1 MSNAQ
6 KLFYLALVPIVF
18 FAEALSAQGPQS
30 QSPPSSADVPTF
42 RVTSSLVFLDV
53 TVLDKKGHPVV
64 KGLTKADFAITEDKK
79 PQDIFSFEAPETH
92 AMATNAD
99 DDNAEGKAPVSIFV
113 LDQLNS
119 TFEDFAIIRNALLSY
134 LEAQPKELN
143 APAELMVVGN
153 QTLETIQGYTRSKDD
168 LLYALKHLPRAL
180 PFKVMNGSFSGE
192 RLGQSLDALQQI
204 ALQNRGVP
212 GRKNVVW
219 VGQGGPSLSTHALPS
234 NLAVEAKQYLHATV
248 NKLVDSRI
256 SLFLIFPKLSTVTPL
271 RTYAGTRF
279 AGADR
284 ALDALNANAV
294 LNNNDPFAGDV
305 NFGML
310 VTETGGQLFENGND
324 VDRLIAR
331 SQRMGSD
338 YYTLTYHPHG
348 GDANGRFRY
357 IRVTLRDSSLHVV
370 TKAGYY
376 APDSD
381 GPNDPRQQRMTNLAE
396 AAQSGIPF
404 TALDVKISSIIQ
416 HPDSRTAEL
425 TLQFKGKNLTW
436 TSADEGLRTSS
447 LIMAGASLDGR
458 KGILASKIEK
468 VTLTSKIQDP
478 TRLTEGVSFFPL
490 TVRVPRKTKTVRV
503 VLETE
508 DGGRI
513 GASEVDRKVIDGS
526 PAKPTLEPGPQ
537 PTAP

>member
-1 MSNAQ
+1 MSNLQ
-6 KLFYLALVPIVF
+6 KPFYFALVPLVF
-18 FAEALSAQGPQS
+18 FAQALLAQSPQS
-30 QSPPSSADVPTF
+30 QSSPSSTDVPTF

-53 TVLDKKGHPVV
+53 TVLDKKGHTVV
-64 KGLTKADFAITEDKK
+64 KGLTKDDFAVTEDKE

-92 AMATNAD
+92 AMATKAG
-99 DDNAEGKAPVSIFV
+99 DDNPEGKAPVTIFV
-113 LDQLNS
+113 LDQLDS
-119 TFEDFAIIRNALLSY
+119 KFEDFAIVRNALRSY

-143 APAELMVVGN
+143 APTELMLVGN
-153 QTLETIQGYTRSKDD
+153 QTLETIQGYTRSRDD

-180 PFKVMNGSFSGE
+180 PFKVLNDSFSGE
-192 RLGQSLDALQQI
+192 RLGQALDALQQI

-219 VGQGGPSLSTHALPS
+219 VGQGGPSLSTHGLPS
-234 NLAVEAKQYLHATV
+234 NLAAEAKQYLHATV
-248 NKLVDSRI
+248 NRLVDSRI

-284 ALDALNANAV
+284 ALDALVANPD

-310 VTETGGQLFENGND
+310 VTETGGQLFENQNN

-331 SQRMGSD
+331 SEQMGSD

-348 GDANGRFRY
+348 GDANGKFRY
-357 IRVTLRDSSLHVV
+357 VRVTLRDPSLHVV

-376 APDSD
+376 APDSNVPD
-381 GPNDPRQQRMTNLAE
+381 DPRQQTMINLAE
-396 AAQSGIPF
+396 AAQSGIPL

-425 TLQFKGKNLTW
+425 TLQFKGKNLSW
-436 TSADEGLRTSS
+436 TSSDEGLRTSS

-458 KGILASKIEK
+458 KEILASKIEK
-468 VTLTSKIQDP
+468 VTLSSKIQDP
-478 TRLTEGVSFFPL
+478 TRLAEGVSFFPL

-513 GASEVDRKVIDGS
+513 GASEVDRQVIDGS
-526 PAKPTLEPGPQ
+526 PVKPTVEPQPQ